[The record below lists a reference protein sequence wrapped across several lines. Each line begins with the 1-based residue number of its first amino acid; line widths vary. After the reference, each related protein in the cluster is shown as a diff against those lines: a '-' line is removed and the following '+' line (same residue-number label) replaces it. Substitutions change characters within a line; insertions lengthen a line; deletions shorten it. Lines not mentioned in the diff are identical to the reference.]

1 MDTVRP
7 APLAAASQGRPQISF
22 KAYVLGL
29 IVFLEIKNT
38 LLLQLQF
45 GATLGAGC
53 VGFVKLKERGEVG
66 HFVAV
71 VTLYRYCRIDRIIRI
86 KAGAATK
93 PRTANC
99 EVHLTGV
106 FASGRSAA
114 AYFPYPRVLDSVR
127 NLSMLI

>member
-1 MDTVRP
+1 M
-7 APLAAASQGRPQISF
+7 
-22 KAYVLGL
+22 
-29 IVFLEIKNT
+29 
-38 LLLQLQF
+38 
-45 GATLGAGC
+45 
-53 VGFVKLKERGEVG
+53 GFVKLKERGEVG

-114 AYFPYPRVLDSVR
+114 AYFPYPRLSQELY
-127 NLSMLI
+127 LSMLICGIQVNDYSYARFFIYFFIRME